1 MLFEIFDETESI
13 LEYENLKP
21 KLGKSSHTFR
31 VGEIIVHFMDLD
43 TLRPFRIGNE
53 HLTVQ
58 LFELNEKGNF
68 AVLKKGLGVKP
79 VEVISTIMHLVKEFV
94 KVTKPESIQFRFN
107 NLGLKGKKGII
118 LKIVSRLVK
127 NRLKQYSLVPEIGD
141 IGKKYSYVI
150 ATKNVDSLISDDF
163 VKTSEGYLSKSEKV
177 VVNKEK
183 AVAKSIEAR
192 HEAIDDKALAKIVS
206 RRVLIKDKG
215 NENFVQHK
223 KSPVH
228 SASDIEREHFDVEFP
243 AAESFSKNI
252 KSVFISY
259 NSKDMEVF
267 SNKFKTIYNDF
278 ALGKTDSVDFLET
291 VVGNAVEAK
300 LTVADTK
307 KFLTNLFQTS
317 ITKNIGEAFKNSLVN
332 HKPMH
337 RSPETKHA
345 LSYYSLNGDKVMSLL
360 LRGQLDEVKSHIKAN
375 KDIIINSLYI
385 IETDERRKYTVNQ
398 IIKDS
403 YKKIDAIDSA
413 FETGAKIDLPLYR
426 AHIVSLEEFEQ
437 IINSGVMVFE
447 NYVSTS
453 LLPLPFMSSY
463 FSNSSHALQT
473 PGNFDDLDST
483 SQVKLGLII
492 TGVDKIK
499 TIPMGADSKILG
511 EVEVLLP
518 RGSVFEVKS
527 VKVANDIA
535 YGNQAVLYLE
545 VKDPKYIIEQK
556 QFKDFVKFKEKSILA
571 SLLSLNLPRKFV
583 E

>member
-31 VGEIIVHFMDLD
+31 IGEIIVHFMDLD

-58 LFELNEKGNF
+58 LFELNEKDNF

-79 VEVISTIMHLVKEFV
+79 VEVISTIMHLVKEFA
-94 KVTKPESIQFRFN
+94 KVTRPESIQFRFN

-150 ATKNVDSLISDDF
+150 ATKDVDSLISDDF

-183 AVAKSIEAR
+183 AVAKSIESR
-192 HEAIDDKALAKIVS
+192 HEAIDDKSLAKIVS

-215 NENFVQHK
+215 NENFVQYK
-223 KSPVH
+223 KSPVY
-228 SASDIEREHFDVEFP
+228 STNGLEEEQIAIKFPEAKEFDED
-243 AAESFSKNI
+243 I
-252 KSVFISY
+252 KSLFLPYPKEDKKAFTKSFKSSY
-259 NSKDMEVF
+259 DEFK
-267 SNKFKTIYNDF
+267 SNKI
-278 ALGKTDSVDFLET
+278 DSAQFLESLVQSCVNAGHT
-291 VVGNAVEAK
+291 VRETKGFLTQLFQTNVRNNIGNAVKDSLYDHK
-300 LTVADTK
+300 LSYRAY
-307 KFLTNLFQTS
+307 
-317 ITKNIGEAFKNSLVN
+317 
-332 HKPMH
+332 
-337 RSPETKHA
+337 ETKRS
-345 LSYYSLNGDKVMSLL
+345 LEYYSLTGDRIMSML
-360 LRGQLDEVKSHIKAN
+360 LRGM
-375 KDIIINSLYI
+375 
-385 IETDERRKYTVNQ
+385 TDEAKEYIEENKKSIVNALYNDENPRKYSTDK
-398 IIKDS
+398 IIDDT
-403 YKKIDAIDSA
+403 YLMIDLLDKG
-413 FETGAKIDLPLYR
+413 FETGVKLNKPLYR
-426 AHIVSLEEFEQ
+426 AHVASLSDFEQ
-437 IINSGVMVFE
+437 IVNSGVMVFE

-453 LLPLPFMSSY
+453 LLPLPFISSY

-473 PGNFDDLDST
+473 PGNFEDLDPMLT
-483 SQVKLGLII
+483 VRLGIII

-499 TIPMGADSKILG
+499 TLPMLNDTKFLG
-511 EVEVLLP
+511 EAEVLLP
-518 RGSVFEVKS
+518 RGTVFEVKS
-527 VKVANDIA
+527 VKVTNDIA
-535 YGNQAVLYLE
+535 FGNQAVLYLE
-545 VKDPKYIIEQK
+545 VKDPKYISEQK
-556 QFKDFVKFKEKSILA
+556 QFKDFVKFKEKSMLA

>member
-21 KLGKSSHTFR
+21 KLGKGSHTFR

-68 AVLKKGLGVKP
+68 AVLKKGLGDKP

-94 KVTKPESIQFRFN
+94 KVTKPESVQFRFN

-127 NRLKQYSLVPEIGD
+127 NRLKQYSLVPEIAD

-150 ATKNVDSLISDDF
+150 ATKDVDSLISDDF
-163 VKTSEGYLSKSEKV
+163 VKTSAGYLSKSEKI

-192 HEAIDDKALAKIVS
+192 HEAIDDKSLAKIVS
-206 RRVLIKDKG
+206 RRVLIRDKG
-215 NENFVQHK
+215 NKTFVQNK

-228 SASDIEREHFDVEFP
+228 SASDIEREQFDIEFP
-243 AAESFSKNI
+243 TAESFNKTI
-252 KSVFISY
+252 KDVFKDYS
-259 NSKDMEVF
+259 NKDMKTF
-267 SNKFKTIYNDF
+267 SNEFKTIYNKF
-278 ALGKTDSVDFLET
+278 VSGKTNSVDFLET
-291 VVGNAVEAK
+291 IVRNADEAK

-307 KFLTNLFQTS
+307 KFLTNLFQTNVN
-317 ITKNIGEAFKNSLVN
+317 KNIGEAFKVALVN
-332 HKPMH
+332 HRPTY
-337 RSPETKHA
+337 RSLESKHA
-345 LSYYSLNGDKVMSLL
+345 LSYYSLNGDRVMSLL
-360 LRGQLDEVKSHIKAN
+360 LRGLVDEAKEYIKENKSKVVE
-375 KDIIINSLYI
+375 SLYDDI
-385 IETDERRKYTVNQ
+385 GDYRKYTISQ

-403 YKKIDAIDSA
+403 YKKIDSLDNA
-413 FETGAKIDLPLYR
+413 FESGVKIDLPLYR
-426 AHIVSLEEFEQ
+426 AHIASLEEFEQ

-453 LLPLPFMSSY
+453 LLPLPFISSY

-473 PGNFDDLDST
+473 PGNFEDLDPVMS
-483 SQVKLGLII
+483 VRLGLII

-499 TIPMGADSKILG
+499 TLPMGADSKILG

-518 RGSVFEVKS
+518 RGTVFEVKS
-527 VKVANDIA
+527 VKVANHIA
-535 YGNQAVLYLE
+535 FGNQAVLYLE
-545 VKDPKYIIEQK
+545 VKDPKYVIEQK
-556 QFKDFVKFKEKSILA
+556 QFKDFVKFKEKSMLA
-571 SLLSLNLPRKFV
+571 SLLSLNIPRKFV